1 MTTIDAISGR
11 TQTDRV
17 SVRTSE
23 QTGATIFAKI
33 VAVGRW
39 LNEAKQRRRGRN
51 ALVQMSEAQLKDI
64 GITRMQAELEAA
76 KPFWR

>member
-1 MTTIDAISGR
+1 MNTIDAISGR
-11 TQTDRV
+11 AQTDRL
-17 SVRTSE
+17 SVRTSQ

-39 LNEAKQRRRGRN
+39 LNEAGRRSQGRA
-51 ALVQMSEAQLKDI
+51 ALAQMSDAQLKDI
-64 GITRMQAELEAA
+64 GVTRVQAELEAA